1 MAIEMTGAALV
12 DESNTPLLPTEYGQ
26 SPCRE
31 VLAVPVTLA
40 NHTSS
45 LVSQLGLVRRTIP
58 L

>member
-1 MAIEMTGAALV
+1 MTGAALV
-12 DESNTPLLPTEYGQ
+12 NVLNTPLFPTEYGQ
-26 SPCRE
+26 SPFRE
-31 VLAVPVTLA
+31 VLAAPVMLA